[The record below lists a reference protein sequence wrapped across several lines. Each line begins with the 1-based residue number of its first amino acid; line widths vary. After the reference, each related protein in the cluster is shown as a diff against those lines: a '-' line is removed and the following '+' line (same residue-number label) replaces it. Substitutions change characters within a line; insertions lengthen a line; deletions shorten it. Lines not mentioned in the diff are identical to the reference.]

1 MEESNSSK
9 KEVVQTLLNFDE
21 TLAICTIYMYT
32 RDYSFN
38 LKLAFS
44 NLIKNRMRKEF
55 FSDGTIIGTI
65 FYPFQF
71 QLWSNKSERIEL
83 IESFNKSLNNRNDLY
98 MDCLKAW
105 KSNKEI
111 INKDCIMFVDKNDI
125 NNENV
130 IEETFNL
137 DKEIDKFEF
146 YK

>member
-1 MEESNSSK
+1 MEESNSSNQ
-9 KEVVQTLLNFDE
+9 VVQPVLNFDE
-21 TLAICTIYMYT
+21 ILAICTIYMYT
-32 RDYSFN
+32 RDYSFD

-65 FYPFQF
+65 YYPFQF

-83 IESFNKSLNNRNDLY
+83 IESFNKSLNNRNSSYL
-98 MDCLKAW
+98 DCLKAW
-105 KSNKEI
+105 KSKKEI
-111 INKDCIMFVDKNDI
+111 INKDCIMFIDKNITND
-125 NNENV
+125 ENI
-130 IEETFNL
+130 IEETFKL

>member
-1 MEESNSSK
+1 MEQSNSSNQ
-9 KEVVQTLLNFDE
+9 VVQPLLNFDE
-21 TLAICTIYMYT
+21 NLAICTIYMYT

-44 NLIKNRMRKEF
+44 NLIKNRMRKEY

-71 QLWSNKSERIEL
+71 QLWSNKLERIEL
-83 IESFNKSLNNRNDLY
+83 IESFNKSLNNRNELY
-98 MDCLKAW
+98 LDCLKAW

-111 INKDCIMFVDKNDI
+111 INKDCVIFSDKNITDD
-125 NNENV
+125 ENIV
-130 IEETFNL
+130 EETFKL
-137 DKEIDKFEF
+137 DREIDKFEF